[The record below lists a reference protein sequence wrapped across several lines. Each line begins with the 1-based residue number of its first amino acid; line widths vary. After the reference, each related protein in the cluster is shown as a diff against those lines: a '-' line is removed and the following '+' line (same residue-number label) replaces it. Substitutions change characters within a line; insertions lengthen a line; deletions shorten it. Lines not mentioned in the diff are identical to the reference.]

1 VTSIS
6 NPHVYGYYKVAGASE
21 PSSTWTLSGSV
32 ANSGGVARYTGVS
45 NLSPL
50 DGAAAT
56 GTSATAVTT
65 AGVPGATTVSPN
77 AMLVGCVGINSSST
91 AVTIATPAD
100 LGEAWDIGGKRQE
113 LADGL
118 QAANTAAAQQP
129 GYTALTWL
137 VTVPVV
143 EAAMVQG
150 NLLRFTSLGGA
161 RLQIRHDPPHRL
173 VEIRRP

>member
-1 VTSIS
+1 MTSIS

-56 GTSATAVTT
+56 GTSATATIA
-65 AGVPGATTVSPN
+65 AGVPGVTTVSPN

-118 QAANTAAAQQP
+118 QAAAGPTGTKTWTLSSAREFA
-129 GYTALTWL
+129 GWL
-137 VTVPVV
+137 V
-143 EAAMVQG
+143 A
-150 NLLRFTSLGGA
+150 LRPA
-161 RLQIRHDPPHRL
+161 
-173 VEIRRP
+173 